1 VLLAGAIACAPE
13 PSCTTVFL
21 PYLSDRFYTVDEE
34 GEETPVSVYYDSIWA
49 EGADS
54 LLFKEVTS
62 AAFPLPVN
70 PRVGITTYY
79 FCRNDSC
86 SSISFSYVR
95 REFLISPDCGP
106 SYRYQNLSAETTG
119 FYDSVFV
126 NKTELTLLG
135 DENIKVYQ

>member
-1 VLLAGAIACAPE
+1 MMGVMACAPE
-13 PSCTTVFL
+13 PSCNTNFL
-21 PYLSDRFYTVDEE
+21 PYVSARFYTVDEE
-34 GEETPVSVYYDSIWA
+34 GDETPVSVDYDSIWS

-54 LLFKEVTS
+54 LLFREVTS
-62 AAFPLPVN
+62 EAFPLLVN
-70 PRVGITTYY
+70 PSAESTTYY

-106 SYRYQNLSAETTG
+106 SYRYQNLSAETAG

-135 DENIKVYQ
+135 DENVKVYQ